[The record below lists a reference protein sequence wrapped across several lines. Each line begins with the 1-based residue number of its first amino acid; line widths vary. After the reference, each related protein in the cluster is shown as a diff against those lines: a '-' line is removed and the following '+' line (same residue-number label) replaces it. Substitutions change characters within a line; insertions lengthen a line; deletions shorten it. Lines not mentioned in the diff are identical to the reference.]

1 MKTFKKVLSLALAL
15 MIVVSMLS
23 CAFTTVFADEILDKE
38 LSAITYTGEISEKF
52 NVTGANNGYHIT
64 GAKRANDVTAVSQN
78 SFYLYDFTFKY
89 YANYNYGVNAAN
101 HEQHYA
107 AIGDLKF
114 VIDMGVTSTESIKY
128 KLFYGETELATYDTG
143 LTVGKN
149 DVTNALSGEYDPN
162 LRVEFT
168 VANGNVKV
176 NTNSLGDINWTLADS
191 TTSTQVALPE
201 GYGFSNVNITLF
213 SDGAANK
220 NPSGWTY
227 NVFLVKANALT
238 GKFPYATVDALNAY
252 LADVDV
258 NDEAA
263 VAEAQFLR
271 TLACTGTSAE
281 LQAAIGAIG
290 ANSGVC
296 VHDYKSTTTATC
308 TDAGVRTYVCS
319 LCNDTYTEDE
329 AAFGHDESS
338 STANYVTT
346 TTCNTCGETLANEY
360 LGKTVNYKVNSTNL
374 DSNAALKF
382 SAVEYFISDAA
393 NDKLTISE
401 SWAEK
406 TFSYTLDGT
415 AVTGNINEMTF
426 VLNEETVHTVDT
438 TAGSDTYEFKAA
450 GKYFIYGTLTNIA
463 DEAGNTYDDATV
475 LLATVTVR
483 DFIYTSYTGAGH
495 IISYGKNKD
504 LDNVVIGDP
513 STNAFYLKK
522 DGTEVTSLYYGDTF
536 SAHQWWKDCTD
547 YTITLDGVKY
557 KGFISKLN
565 YFDAYTNS
573 KIGATAYVWNQHAES
588 VNGNTKVMSQTGMW
602 YVTADIEGLKCVDD
616 SNVTHDNIYGI
627 IVGSFKVKTY
637 QGDAHI
643 HDYVGSTVKEP
654 TCDET
659 GSMHYTCDCGEDDYY
674 TEIPV
679 LGHKY
684 VGEVTTAPTCYSTG
698 IETFTCSRCGDS
710 YTKELAIVDHA
721 YTAGYCDFCGE
732 REVYTPDG
740 AEWAMDFV
748 DADGNAIEAV
758 DTING
763 EFWMV
768 VRLTN
773 YADFIGEMNN
783 TGDITTSTFDRTIA
797 FATTLISMDNAEVIA
812 VRENN
817 KIVYA
822 TPYDSATLISNYD
835 TNDGMLKVIF
845 QSDDNA
851 GCTFSVGK
859 SDLDVNNGE
868 LFRIKLSSKL
878 TEVGEF
884 DLKFVT
890 DTALVSSSVALVNKA
905 TAGAWET
912 GVNYTAE
919 LKMDKRGYDT
929 IYTVEVEEGV
939 EEPVGPTYVE
949 GLVIAGKNVAF
960 AADYTMVFAVSKA
973 NYEAYDEVY
982 LEVQKKLYDGE
993 AEYEAAT
1000 LTETEIMNG
1009 MYAFRY
1015 KNFAAREIASE
1026 VQATVYAK
1034 DAEGNVYYGP
1044 TLTYSMR
1051 EYAQNQITKSKNAY
1065 FKTMMVDFLNY
1076 GAAAQTYFGYN
1087 TGDLANKNIDAYQ
1100 DLATKDVAIEDVKGG
1115 QTDTSYDIDITN
1127 FSLIFKSK
1135 ITLVFATSLND
1146 TQKAAYEDNA
1156 YAKVTYTNFE
1166 GEEIEVEIA
1175 LNDEAQFTKQGT
1187 KWCVQYD
1194 GVKARE
1200 MDKVVTVAIYDN
1212 EGNQI
1217 SNAVTYSVNSYAYSK
1232 LNNSNANLVA
1242 LVNAMSRFG
1251 YANQEYNRNR

>member
-1 MKTFKKVLSLALAL
+1 MKTFKKVLSLVSAL

-23 CAFTTVFADEILDKE
+23 CAFTTVFADETLDAE

-52 NVTGANNGYHIT
+52 NVTGANNGDYIT
-64 GAKRANDVTAVSQN
+64 GAKRTNDVTAVSQN
-78 SFYLYDFTFKY
+78 SFYLYDFIFKY

-128 KLFYGETELATYDTG
+128 KLFYGDTELATYDTG
-143 LTVGKN
+143 LTVGKD
-149 DVTNALSGEYDPN
+149 DVTNALSSTWDPN

-176 NTNSLGDINWTLADS
+176 NTNYLGDINWTLADA

-213 SDGAANK
+213 SDGAANS
-220 NPSGWTY
+220 NPSAWTY

-238 GKFPYATVDALNAY
+238 GNFPYATVDALNAY
-252 LADVDV
+252 LADVDI

-281 LQAAIGAIG
+281 LQAAIVAIG

-308 TDAGVRTYVCS
+308 TEDGVRTYVCS
-319 LCNDTYTEDE
+319 LCDDTYTEDE

-346 TTCNTCGETLANEY
+346 TTCNTCGEMLERVYT
-360 LGKTVNYKVNSTNL
+360 GKTVNYKLNSTNL

-382 SAVEYFISDAA
+382 SAVEYYISEAN

-401 SWAEK
+401 SWADK

-438 TAGSDTYEFKAA
+438 TAGADTYEFTAV
-450 GKYFIYGTLTNIA
+450 GKYFIYGTLSNVT
-463 DEAGNTYDDATV
+463 DEAGNTYDDVTV

-483 DFIYTSYTGAGH
+483 EYVFADYEGVNSKINYA
-495 IISYGKNKD
+495 KNSD
-504 LDNVVIGDP
+504 LDKVVMGDP
-513 STNAFYLKK
+513 STNAFYLVK
-522 DGTEVTSLYYGDTF
+522 DGAEVTSLYYGDTL
-536 SAHQWWKDCTD
+536 SCTQWWQDYTS
-547 YTITLDGVKY
+547 YTITIDGVKY
-557 KGFISKLN
+557 KGKIVKFY
-565 YFDAYTNS
+565 YFDAYTNAQ
-573 KIGATAYVWNQHAES
+573 IGGTAHPWKGDAAAMHDNLKHI
-588 VNGNTKVMSQTGMW
+588 SQTGMW
-602 YVTADIEGLKCVDD
+602 YIKADMEELKCVDD
-616 SNVTHDNIYGI
+616 SNVTHDDIYGI
-627 IVGSFKVKTY
+627 IIGSFKVKTY

-710 YTKELAIVDHA
+710 YTEELAIVDHA

-748 DADGNAIEAV
+748 DAEGNAIEAV
-758 DTING
+758 DTVNG

-773 YADFIGEMNN
+773 YADLIGEMNY
-783 TGDITTSTFDRTIA
+783 TGDLVTSTFDRTIA

-835 TNDGMLKVIF
+835 TTDGLLKVIF

-851 GCTFSVGK
+851 GCTFSVGAA
-859 SDLDVNNGE
+859 DLDANNGE

-878 TEVGEF
+878 TEAGEF

-890 DTALVSSSVALVNKA
+890 ETALVSSSVALVNKA

-929 IYTVEVEEGV
+929 IYTVAVEEAEVHEHNYTAVTTPATCTETGKTV
-939 EEPVGPTYVE
+939 YTCAGCGDTYEEVIPSLGHNYVD
-949 GLVIAGKNVAF
+949 GTCSNC
-960 AADYTMVFAVSKA
+960 
-973 NYEAYDEVY
+973 
-982 LEVQKKLYDGE
+982 GE
-993 AEYEAAT
+993 ADP
-1000 LTETEIMNG
+1000 
-1009 MYAFRY
+1009 
-1015 KNFAAREIASE
+1015 
-1026 VQATVYAK
+1026 
-1034 DAEGNVYYGP
+1034 DAVVLPELKVKSV
-1044 TLTYSMR
+1044 SMVL
-1051 EYAQNQITKSKNAY
+1051 QSNIS
-1065 FKTMMVDFLNY
+1065 LNY
-1076 GAAAQTYFGYN
+1076 LVEKSLFA
-1087 TGDLANKNIDAYQ
+1087 DDAYA
-1100 DLATKDVAIEDVKGG
+1100 DPYMTFVIRG
-1115 QTDTSYDIDITN
+1115 
-1127 FSLIFKSK
+1127 
-1135 ITLVFATSLND
+1135 
-1146 TQKAAYEDNA
+1146 
-1156 YAKVTYTNFE
+1156 
-1166 GEEIEVEIA
+1166 
-1175 LNDEAQFTKQGT
+1175 
-1187 KWCVQYD
+1187 
-1194 GVKARE
+1194 
-1200 MDKVVTVAIYDN
+1200 
-1212 EGNQI
+1212 
-1217 SNAVTYSVNSYAYSK
+1217 
-1232 LNNSNANLVA
+1232 
-1242 LVNAMSRFG
+1242 
-1251 YANQEYNRNR
+1251 